1 MNKYFLVLDD
11 NLIKLYH
18 DFKRGVDLNTKEL
31 AGFLRYYR
39 PMHKTN
45 LSQLLRCN
53 IRDTALLSALAADV
67 DKDKS
72 LEDLCNLTI
81 FKYILTT
88 ERKLQPYLN
97 IFSDYFTT
105 EIVYSFN
112 KGDERSPFLEHL
124 KRLCQDAKYIFIT
137 DKYLNEGLARKLIDY
152 LPENISIHLTY
163 KSLEL
168 GSKLKKDFP
177 KIGFKDN
184 KHPTYAKLHDRYIR
198 IENDI
203 EIIITSGIDNL
214 FDTTKDC
221 TVIIRYLKED
231 KE

>member
-1 MNKYFLVLDD
+1 MDKYFLVLDD

-18 DFKRGVDLNTKEL
+18 DFKHGVDLNTKEL

-53 IRDTALLSALAADV
+53 IEDTALLSALAADV

-88 ERKLQPYLN
+88 ERKPQPYLN

-112 KGDERSPFLEHL
+112 KDDERFPFLEHL

-152 LPENISIHLTY
+152 FPESISIHLTY
-163 KSLEL
+163 KFQEL
-168 GSKLKKDFP
+168 GSKLKEYFP
-177 KIGFKDN
+177 KIRFKDN
-184 KHPTYAKLHDRYIR
+184 KHSTYAKLHDRYIR